1 VKAIDSLRLPRTYIG
16 LAVALASVGFG
27 CSSDGSA
34 GNLAGTGGNGP
45 GTGTGGT
52 GGGASAS
59 GASSVAGTGGEMK
72 PPDQAADCKGWDVA
86 MSKRLIR
93 LSFNQVA
100 ASLVPLLGQ
109 AFSTKIV
116 SDFSIKDPTERTFP
130 PLGDT
135 DEGSSYIDSKWQA
148 ADGIATAAGKQVLDN
163 FATVT
168 GCASPTADCAQAY
181 ILKLAEKA
189 FRRPLDARDK
199 TSLLTVYTEVAAKG
213 GTVQE
218 ATQYT
223 VSAIFD
229 SPSFLYRTEFGADVA
244 QEGMLTPYEL
254 ASQLSYF
261 LTDGPPDDE
270 LLGAAAQNALS
281 TPEQIGPHVD
291 RLLATPAARVNLQAG
306 VVASLGVSRV
316 LTVVIDPAKVPEF
329 NGGVAASMFHE
340 TELLIKDVL
349 WNGGKV
355 PELVTS
361 RKAFVNAQLAPLYGV
376 AAPTTVD
383 ADGFGVVNLPETRSG
398 LLTSLGFLTSRSR
411 PDGQSVVGRGLS
423 VNDTILCQQ
432 NPVFPESLADQIASV
447 VMMQGD
453 LSEREKADYR
463 GTTPPCLGCH
473 LSFDPFGISLENF
486 DTIGR
491 YRTMD
496 EKMRP
501 VDATVTLP
509 ASAGGT
515 VANSAPELGQALAN
529 TGVFSACVATKL
541 LTYALAETGVNGDS
555 CATKAV
561 AEAFKATDGT
571 FPALVRTVAMSKTI
585 TQRSGG

>member
-1 VKAIDSLRLPRTYIG
+1 MG
-16 LAVALASVGFG
+16 LALALAGLG
-27 CSSDGSA
+27 CSGGTA
-34 GNLAGTGGNGP
+34 TPNPAGTGGMGNNG
-45 GTGTGGT
+45 T
-52 GGGASAS
+52 S
-59 GASSVAGTGGEMK
+59 GASSGGAPVMK
-72 PPDQAADCKGWDVA
+72 PPDQATDCKGWDVA
-86 MSKRLIR
+86 MPKRLIR
-93 LSFNQVA
+93 LSFNQLA
-100 ASLVPLLGQ
+100 TSLGPVFGE
-109 AFSTKIV
+109 AFKAKIV
-116 SDFSIKDPTERTFP
+116 TDFSIKDPTERTFP

-148 ADGIATAAGKQVLDN
+148 ADAIATAAGKQVFDN
-163 FATVT
+163 FAMMTA
-168 GCASPTADCAQAY
+168 CASPTAECAQAY
-181 ILKLAEKA
+181 LVNLAEKA
-189 FRRPLDARDK
+189 FRRPLVERDK
-199 TSLLTVYTEVAAKG
+199 SSLLTVFTEVAAKG

-218 ATQYT
+218 ATQFT
-223 VSAIFD
+223 VNAIFQ
-229 SPSFLYRTEFGADVA
+229 SPSFLYRTEFGAEVA
-244 QEGMLTPYEL
+244 KEGPLTPYEL

-261 LTDGPPDDE
+261 LTDGPPDE
-270 LLGAAAQNALS
+270 QLLGAAAQNLLA

-291 RLLATPAARVNLQAG
+291 RLLSTPAARLNLQAG
-306 VVASLGVSRV
+306 VMASLGVSRV

-329 NGGVAASMFHE
+329 NSGVAASMFRE
-340 TELLIKDVL
+340 TELLINDLL

-355 PELVTS
+355 PELVTT

-376 AAPTTVD
+376 APPTTVD
-383 ADGFGVVNLPETRSG
+383 ADGFGLVNLPETRSG
-398 LLTSLGFLTSRSR
+398 LLTTLGFLTSRSR

-432 NPVFPESLADQIASV
+432 NPAFPENLADQIAAV
-447 VMMQGD
+447 VMTQEE
-453 LSEREKADYR
+453 LSEREKADHR
-463 GTTPPCLGCH
+463 AATAPCLGCH

-491 YRTMD
+491 YRTVD

-501 VDATVTLP
+501 INASVTLP
-509 ASAGGT
+509 ASAGGM
-515 VANSAPELGQALAN
+515 VANSATEMGQALAN
-529 TGVFSACVATKL
+529 TGVFSGCVATKL

>member
-1 VKAIDSLRLPRTYIG
+1 MGIAL
-16 LAVALASVGFG
+16 ALASLGYG
-27 CSSDGSA
+27 CSGSA
-34 GNLAGTGGNGP
+34 GGTNP
-45 GTGTGGT
+45 AGTGGT
-52 GGGASAS
+52 GNNGTS
-59 GASSVAGTGGEMK
+59 GASSGGAGVTK

-86 MSKRLIR
+86 MPKRLIR

-100 ASLVPLLGQ
+100 TSLVPVFGE
-109 AFSTKIV
+109 AFATKIV
-116 SDFSIKDPTERTFP
+116 TDFSIKDPTERTFP

-168 GCASPTADCAQAY
+168 ACAAPTAECAQAY
-181 ILKLAEKA
+181 LLKLAEKA
-189 FRRPLDARDK
+189 FRRPLTERDK
-199 TSLLTVYTEVAAKG
+199 SSLLTVYTEVAGKG

-218 ATQYT
+218 ATQFA

-229 SPSFLYRTEFGADVA
+229 SPSFLYRTEFGAEVA
-244 QEGMLTPYEL
+244 KEGPLTPYEL

-261 LTDGPPDDE
+261 LTDGPPDE
-270 LLGAAAQNALS
+270 QLLAAAAQNMLAS
-281 TPEQIGPHVD
+281 PEQIGPHVD
-291 RLLATPAARVNLQAG
+291 RLLTTPAARLNLQSG

-329 NGGVAASMFHE
+329 NSGVAASMFHE

-376 AAPTTVD
+376 PAPTTVD
-383 ADGFGVVNLPETRSG
+383 ADGFGLVNLPETRSG

-432 NPVFPESLADQIASV
+432 NPVFPENLADQIAAV
-447 VMMQGD
+447 VMTQEE

-463 GTTPPCLGCH
+463 GTTAPCVGCH
-473 LSFDPFGISLENF
+473 PSFDPFGISLENF

-491 YRTMD
+491 YRTVD
-496 EKMRP
+496 EKQRP
-501 VDATVTLP
+501 INAMVTLP

-515 VANSAPELGQALAN
+515 VANSATEMGQALAN
-529 TGVFSACVATKL
+529 TGVFTACVATKL

>member
-1 VKAIDSLRLPRTYIG
+1 MG
-16 LAVALASVGFG
+16 LALALASVGFG
-27 CSSDGSA
+27 CSGGTGA
-34 GNLAGTGGNGP
+34 NNPAGTGGAGNNGTA
-45 GTGTGGT
+45 GAGTGGT
-52 GGGASAS
+52 G
-59 GASSVAGTGGEMK
+59 VMK
-72 PPDQAADCKGWDVA
+72 PPDQAADCKGWDIA
-86 MSKRLIR
+86 MPKRLIR

-100 ASLVPLLGQ
+100 ASLVPVFGE
-109 AFSTKIV
+109 AFKTKIV
-116 SDFSIKDPTERTFP
+116 TDFSIKDPTERTFP

-163 FATVT
+163 FAMLTA
-168 GCASPTADCAQAY
+168 CASPTTECAQAY
-181 ILKLAEKA
+181 LLKLAEKA
-189 FRRPLDARDK
+189 FRRPLDERDK
-199 TSLLTVYTEVAAKG
+199 SSLLTVYTEVVAKG
-213 GTVQE
+213 GTIQE

-229 SPSFLYRTEFGADVA
+229 SPSFLYRTEFGAEVA
-244 QEGMLTPYEL
+244 KEGPLTPYEL

-261 LTDGPPDDE
+261 LTDGPPDE
-270 LLGAAAQNALS
+270 ALLGAAAQNMLA

-291 RLLATPAARVNLQAG
+291 RLLALPASRLNLQAG

-329 NGGVAASMFHE
+329 NAGVAASMFHE

-376 AAPTTVD
+376 AAPTTLD
-383 ADGFGVVNLPETRSG
+383 ADGFGLVNLPETRSG

-432 NPVFPESLADQIASV
+432 NPVFPENLADQISAV
-447 VMMQGD
+447 VMMQGE

-463 GTTPPCLGCH
+463 GSTAPCVGCH
-473 LSFDPFGISLENF
+473 PSFDPFGISLENF

-501 VDATVTLP
+501 INAMVTLP

-515 VANSAPELGQALAN
+515 VANNATEMGQALAN